1 MCRTRITCRPAVS
14 DAAVSHDL
22 IYLLIGAWATI
33 KISALATVF
42 GLLTGVLAA
51 VLRQSN
57 VAPLR
62 ACVAIYANIV
72 RGTPL
77 FMQIM
82 VIYFLLPAVGIDVN
96 RVVAGV
102 IALSLNSG
110 AYISEMI
117 RGALTSIAPG
127 EIEAAQALAMPNHWI
142 WLRIVL
148 PQVFTLILPPLT
160 IEFAALVKGSALL
173 SIIGVVELTRSAQQ
187 IISATF
193 EPLPTW
199 VETALIYF
207 VICFCLGQM
216 TRIMRN
222 ISVGRPL

>member
-1 MCRTRITCRPAVS
+1 MS
-14 DAAVSHDL
+14 DDL
-22 IYLLIGAWATI
+22 IYLLHGAWATV
-33 KISALATVF
+33 KISALATLL
-42 GLLTGVLAA
+42 GLFVGVLTA
-51 VLRQSN
+51 VLRQSD

-62 ACVAIYANIV
+62 ACVSVYTNIA

-77 FMQIM
+77 FMQIL
-82 VIYFLLPAVGIDVN
+82 VIYFLLPAVGIDVDRN
-96 RVVAGV
+96 VAGV
-102 IALSLNSG
+102 MALALNSG

-127 EIEAAQALAMPNHWI
+127 EIEAAQALNLPGHWI
-142 WLRIVL
+142 WLRIVM

-173 SIIGVVELTRSAQQ
+173 SIIGVVELTRSAQE
-187 IISATF
+187 IISNTF

-207 VICFCLGQM
+207 AICFCLGQT
-216 TRIMRN
+216 TRLMRRFAL
-222 ISVGRPL
+222 GQHP